1 MHKLE
6 NSHGGAKIKIY
17 ETHKKKHAQL
27 RWGCCWSC
35 PCTAPGLLPP
45 ARSCGPLRPGALLWA
60 RVAAYPAAQKPPPPP
75 TPQPLLRQAD
85 RVAGGFF
92 EGAAFASSPPP
103 LPPFA
108 PPSSPR
114 QPCRTLARGGDCCRP
129 VGVRLGWHRRR
140 WPTVKAAMPT
150 LRLRHDVKFPEFKF
164 TDLHV
169 LFHYIKLSY
178 VNSLNINTLFMCSI
192 D

>member
-1 MHKLE
+1 MRPASTRSSALGPGRGLPRRRKAAA
-6 NSHGGAKIKIY
+6 NSDA
-17 ETHKKKHAQL
+17 T
-27 RWGCCWSC
+27 
-35 PCTAPGLLPP
+35 TAAATG
-45 ARSCGPLRPGALLWA
+45 RPSDG
-60 RVAAYPAAQKPPPPP
+60 
-75 TPQPLLRQAD
+75 
-85 RVAGGFF
+85 VAGGFF

-108 PPSSPR
+108 SPSSPR
-114 QPCRTLARGGDCCRP
+114 QPCRTLASGGDCCRP
-129 VGVRLGWHRRR
+129 VGVCLGWHRRR
-140 WPTVKAAMPT
+140 WLTVKAAMPT

-178 VNSLNINTLFMCSI
+178 VYSLNINTLFMCSI